1 MSNLFTERV
10 LNMAAVTPQPEDYT
24 GEDGLL
30 YCGKCH
36 TPKEAY
42 FPEKQAALFGRD
54 RHPAESD
61 ASKPTTPPPSPS
73 EKAIWNTC
81 SIPTISSSPMSAPPN
96 GGSRWPISP

>member
-10 LNMAAVTPQPEDYT
+10 LNMAADTPQLEDYM

-42 FPEKQAALFGRD
+42 FP
-54 RHPAESD
+54 
-61 ASKPTTPPPSPS
+61 
-73 EKAIWNTC
+73 
-81 SIPTISSSPMSAPPN
+81 
-96 GGSRWPISP
+96 